1 MRFKLFAGVAVAAL
15 LAPQSV
21 SAQLTLALPPL
32 PCSLSNV
39 STIATM
45 SVASV
50 NATAC
55 GGSFAGNNTGVSQ
68 PNVLLYIANQ
78 GWGTATVLGSSD
90 NLPTFGPFTGNPT
103 TATTLTFD
111 ALLSGPFVIALK
123 AGNNFSL
130 YYFLNTPGSA
140 ISGVNFTT
148 AGVSVNGNGQS
159 SDLSHATLY
168 SLNRGSM
175 NVVPEP
181 STYALMA
188 TGMIGLVGFARRRR
202 QA

>member
-1 MRFKLFAGVAVAAL
+1 MRFKLFTGVAVVSAL

-21 SAQLTLALPPL
+21 SAQLTLALPLL

-55 GGSFAGNNTGVSQ
+55 GGSFAGNNTGISQ
-68 PNVLLYIANQ
+68 PNVLSYIANQ

-148 AGVSVNGNGQS
+148 AGVSVNNGGPNV
-159 SDLSHATLY
+159 LSHATLY
-168 SLNRGSM
+168 SVGAGM